1 MATFFPNAPPRGV
14 SPEVGRV
21 IRVLKTLPDS
31 EYAVWQNLDVGG
43 SPGPD
48 FLILTRDNRAGLI
61 KVSPATPGQARLMV
75 QPALVPAEMETTPL
89 GAEEARILDEFLV
102 SMRSAGRHPALF
114 TIRPMIVFPNIPKR
128 ELRLA
133 AQGRG
138 PGEDGWI
145 SSDEIRPEQ
154 VLSWIDGH
162 LSDPLDADS
171 QQALRRAFT
180 PESVIP
186 AALTVRTPIARG
198 TEAAATEFLLDYNQ
212 EWVLKCDLD
221 LSDEAKRESKD
232 LGVRLIN
239 GVAGSG
245 KSLIIVYRALLLRR
259 FFPNKRILVLTH
271 NKPLIQDL
279 QAKYEMLSG
288 GDASVE
294 WRTFMSWCLSEWPN
308 RGEDVR
314 PIGDKRRQELL
325 SEARARHLA
334 DTAVTEGMLES
345 EIDWFKDRLISKR
358 SEYLAADRA
367 GRGFALQETIRARVF
382 DAMVA
387 YQEMLEGKDDLDWGD
402 VPRKIWRGMRDGVI
416 DPPRY
421 DAILVD
427 EAQFFAPIWFE
438 IIKQLLDPASGH
450 LFLAADPTQGF
461 LGRGQSW
468 ISSGLDVRGRS
479 HRLSRSYRTTRKIL
493 DFATWLYRSRIPSED
508 EDIVEPN
515 LREMPD
521 GVVPILIP
529 LTTPQ
534 DEITRVVNEIAQL
547 VECGV
552 PPQHIL
558 VLHADWQGVD
568 HLIARLDECLGLGI
582 ARDPKGPSRGE
593 PIRVCTLNA
602 ATGLESPIVFLVG
615 LRGLSERE
623 QSLRISDEERL
634 DLIRDNTRKIYMA
647 ITRAGQRI
655 VITYAGELPD
665 WLTGAGRAAAG
676 LAPTLGER
684 AQTPVGSP

>member
-31 EYAVWQNLDVGG
+31 EFAVWQNLGVGG

-48 FLILTRDNRAGLI
+48 FLVFKRDNRASLI
-61 KVSPATPGQARLMV
+61 KVSSATPDQARLMV
-75 QPALVPAEMETTPL
+75 QPALVPAETDTTPL
-89 GAEEARILDEFLV
+89 GAEESRILDEFLLGI
-102 SMRSAGRHPALF
+102 RTAGRHLGLA
-114 TIRPMIVFPNIPKR
+114 TIRPMVVFPNITQR
-128 ELRLA
+128 DLRLA
-133 AQGRG
+133 AQGRP
-138 PGEDGWI
+138 PGGNGWV
-145 SSDEIRPEQ
+145 SSDEIRPEH
-154 VLSWIDGH
+154 VRSWIDSH

-171 QQALRRAFT
+171 QRALRRAFT

-186 AALTVRTPIARG
+186 AMLTVRTPIARG

-221 LSDEAKRESKD
+221 LSDEARRESKD
-232 LGVRLIN
+232 LSVRLVN

-259 FFPNKRILVLTH
+259 FFPDKRILVLTH

-279 QAKYEMLSG
+279 QAKYEVLSN
-288 GDASVE
+288 GDTGVE
-294 WRTFMSWCLSEWPN
+294 WRTFISWCMSQWPN

-314 PIGDKRRQELL
+314 PIGDKRRQEIL

-358 SEYLAADRA
+358 SEYIAADRT
-367 GRGFALQETIRARVF
+367 GRGFALQETMRARVF
-382 DAMVA
+382 DAIVD
-387 YQEMLEGKDDLDWGD
+387 YQEILDGLGKLDWGD
-402 VPRKIWRGMRDGVI
+402 VPRKIWRCMRDGVI

-421 DAILVD
+421 DAVLVD

-438 IIKQLLDPASGH
+438 IIKRLLDPSGGH

-468 ISSGLDVRGRS
+468 VSSGLDVRGRS
-479 HRLSRSYRTTRKIL
+479 HRLSRSYRMTRKIL
-493 DFATWLYRSRIPSED
+493 DFATWLYRTRIPNED
-508 EDIVEPN
+508 EDIVVPN
-515 LREMPD
+515 LKDMPE
-521 GVVPILIP
+521 GVVPVLIP
-529 LTTPQ
+529 LTSPQ
-534 DEITRVVNEIAQL
+534 DEITRVVNEIVRL
-547 VECGV
+547 VASGV

-558 VLHADWQGVD
+558 VIHADWQGVD
-568 HLIARLDECLGLGI
+568 TLIARLNEGLGLGS
-582 ARDPKGPSRGE
+582 ARDPKEGSNGE

-615 LRGLSERE
+615 LKGL
-623 QSLRISDEERL
+623 
-634 DLIRDNTRKIYMA
+634 Y
-647 ITRAGQRI
+647 
-655 VITYAGELPD
+655 
-665 WLTGAGRAAAG
+665 
-676 LAPTLGER
+676 
-684 AQTPVGSP
+684 

>member
-1 MATFFPNAPPRGV
+1 M
-14 SPEVGRV
+14 

-31 EYAVWQNLDVGG
+31 EYAVWQNLGVGG

-48 FLILTRDNRAGLI
+48 FLILKRDNRAGLI
-61 KVSPATPGQARLMV
+61 KVSTATPGQARLMV
-75 QPALVPAEMETTPL
+75 QPALVPAEMDVTPL
-89 GAEEARILDEFLV
+89 GTEEGRILDEFLQEI
-102 SMRSAGRHPALF
+102 RSAGPHSGLS
-114 TIRPMIVFPNIPKR
+114 TIRPMVVFPNIPMR
-128 ELRLA
+128 DLRLA
-133 AQGRG
+133 AQGRPLG
-138 PGEDGWI
+138 GDGWA
-145 SSDEIRPEQ
+145 SSDEIRPDQ
-154 VLSWIDGH
+154 FRSWIESH
-162 LSDPLDADS
+162 LSDPLDPDS
-171 QQALRRAFT
+171 QQALRRTFT

-232 LGVRLIN
+232 LSVRLIN

-259 FFPNKRILVLTH
+259 FFPNKRILILTH

-279 QAKYEMLSG
+279 QAKYDVLSG
-288 GDASVE
+288 GDAGVE
-294 WRTFMSWCLSEWPN
+294 WRTFMSWCMSQWPN

-314 PIGDKRRQELL
+314 PIGDKRRQEIL
-325 SEARARHLA
+325 SEARAHNLA

-345 EIDWFKDRLISKR
+345 EVDWFKDRLISKR
-358 SEYLAADRA
+358 SEYLAADRT
-367 GRGFALQETIRARVF
+367 GRGFALQETMRARVF

-387 YQEMLEGKDDLDWGD
+387 YQEMLEGQGNLDWGD
-402 VPRKIWRGMRDGVI
+402 VPRKIWRGMQDGVI

-438 IIKQLLDPASGH
+438 IIKRLLDPAGGH

-468 ISSGLDVRGRS
+468 ISTGLDVRGRS
-479 HRLSRSYRTTRKIL
+479 HRLSKSYRTTRKIL
-493 DFATWLYRSRIPSED
+493 DFATWLYRSRIPNEH
-508 EDIVEPN
+508 EDIVTPN

-521 GVVPILIP
+521 GVVPVLIP

-547 VECGV
+547 VECGA

-558 VLHADWQGVD
+558 VIHADWQGVD
-568 HLIARLDECLGLGI
+568 HLIARLDERLGPGS
-582 ARDPKGPSRGE
+582 ARDPKGTSRGE

-615 LRGLSERE
+615 LKGLSERE
-623 QSLRISDEERL
+623 QSLRVSDEERL
-634 DLIRDNTRKIYMA
+634 DLVRDNTRKIYMA

-665 WLTGAGRAAAG
+665 WLSGAGRTVAG
-676 LAPTLGER
+676 ALPASGER
-684 AQTPVGSP
+684 ARTPIAS